1 MNLTRTEDGSFTL
14 TSPHH
19 GAPYHSLHGAVAES
33 RHVFVA
39 EGLDVAAPGDGAL
52 RVFEFGFGTGLNA
65 GLAWQWSRSKGRELV
80 YTGIEPF
87 PVEADQVEALRHH
100 AVCGLT
106 ATEFAKLHDALWQEN
121 PLQAGGFEASVHR
134 LDWAGFACGPAS
146 LALPPQDVV
155 FYDAFAPSEQPD
167 LWTRDQFREVGAL
180 VKEGGLLVTYCA
192 KGEVRRALE
201 EAGWAVE
208 RLPGPPGKREMLRA
222 TKRSVTRFNVRV
234 YAVIFDAKGERVL
247 LSREDLPG
255 GLKVKFPGGGLELG
269 EGVRD
274 ALDREMAEELGPMA
288 VLKHV
293 TPLYTTDFFV
303 RSAFRLE
310 DQILSIYF
318 TAQFEA
324 PDMEARF
331 GHKFRA
337 VEGGEVGLAFKW
349 RKVQDL
355 DPADLHFPIDR
366 HILPLIRE
374 AAVRM
379 SAGA

>member
-1 MNLTRTEDGSFTL
+1 
-14 TSPHH
+14 
-19 GAPYHSLHGAVAES
+19 
-33 RHVFVA
+33 
-39 EGLDVAAPGDGAL
+39 
-52 RVFEFGFGTGLNA
+52 
-65 GLAWQWSRSKGRELV
+65 
-80 YTGIEPF
+80 
-87 PVEADQVEALRHH
+87 
-100 AVCGLT
+100 
-106 ATEFAKLHDALWQEN
+106 
-121 PLQAGGFEASVHR
+121 
-134 LDWAGFACGPAS
+134 
-146 LALPPQDVV
+146 
-155 FYDAFAPSEQPD
+155 
-167 LWTRDQFREVGAL
+167 
-180 VKEGGLLVTYCA
+180 
-192 KGEVRRALE
+192 
-201 EAGWAVE
+201 
-208 RLPGPPGKREMLRA
+208 
-222 TKRSVTRFNVRV
+222 
-234 YAVIFDAKGERVL
+234 
-247 LSREDLPG
+247 
-255 GLKVKFPGGGLELG
+255 
-269 EGVRD
+269 
-274 ALDREMAEELGPMA
+274 MAEELGPMA

-337 VEGGEVGLAFKW
+337 VEGGEAGLAFKW